1 MRYQQPQMDEKADP
15 PPLGKV
21 VGQGYFPAS
30 RPDRFERNFELTI
43 FVLANLV
50 FIALDVWVLRQ

>member
-1 MRYQQPQMDEKADP
+1 MDEKADP